1 MDESLEDEKKPFEAE
16 GVAEEET
23 LPDPDEQLMLHQG
36 NGRVW
41 LVKVPKH
48 LMERWSAIDAEDVHL
63 ASIRV
68 YSEAKNSVGK
78 TPRIVLFLPPNPSDP
93 TSVNDSTRPSF
104 GSNAA
109 YNTNPSD
116 IQPDVYE
123 LDMVNDNVEN
133 QIVIAER
140 PKIPNPGSTEPHNPR
155 ARTTVHTG
163 RVRHNCNLRP
173 VMNATYMKQMKER
186 TRKYNTPQRQIGRI
200 EDAGISGGRGGIN
213 MLSSGVG
220 VGSGTSFNSLVNTKP
235 KPKKGAFE
243 RMARMPKNQL
253 LDQLFSLF
261 RERPHWPI
269 KVLREKTQ
277 QPELYLKETLQE
289 IATLHRSGEH
299 TGMWELSAN
308 FKGDGVKGEA
318 GPSTFA
324 VNPSGDINMDSP
336 EDDEDDE
343 EDEDMEEVS

>member
-1 MDESLEDEKKPFEAE
+1 MTRCIIL
-16 GVAEEET
+16 
-23 LPDPDEQLMLHQG
+23 LQ
-36 NGRVW
+36 
-41 LVKVPKH
+41 VPKH

-68 YSEAKNSVGK
+68 YSEAKNSSGK
-78 TPRIVLFLPPNPSDP
+78 TPRIMLFLPPNPSDP
-93 TSVNDSTRPSF
+93 SDSTRPQF
-104 GSNAA
+104 GPNSA
-109 YNTNPSD
+109 YNTNPND

-123 LDMVNDNVEN
+123 LDMVNENVEN

-140 PKIPNPGSTEPHNPR
+140 PKMPDPNSTEPHNPR

-173 VMNATYMKQMKER
+173 VLNATYMRQMKER

-220 VGSGTSFNSLVNTKP
+220 VNSGTSFNNLVVSFYHIRFYSLLNRLLQSGKT

-253 LDQLFSLF
+253 LDQ
-261 RERPHWPI
+261 
-269 KVLREKTQ
+269 
-277 QPELYLKETLQE
+277 
-289 IATLHRSGEH
+289 
-299 TGMWELSAN
+299 
-308 FKGDGVKGEA
+308 
-318 GPSTFA
+318 
-324 VNPSGDINMDSP
+324 
-336 EDDEDDE
+336 
-343 EDEDMEEVS
+343 

>member
-1 MDESLEDEKKPFEAE
+1 MDEPLIEDEKKPFEAE
-16 GVAEEET
+16 GMAEEDI

-41 LVKVPKH
+41 LVKVRSTNLLIYPEHDSSFPPTQVPKH

-68 YSEAKNSVGK
+68 YSEAKNSTGK
-78 TPRIVLFLPPNPSDP
+78 TPRIMLFLPPNPSDP
-93 TSVNDSTRPSF
+93 TAANDSTRPTF

-109 YNTNPSD
+109 YNTNPND

-140 PKIPNPGSTEPHNPR
+140 PKMPDPNSTEPHNPR

-173 VMNATYMKQMKER
+173 VMNAAYMRQMKER

-220 VGSGTSFNSLVNTKP
+220 VGSGTSFNNLVVSLYFTP
-235 KPKKGAFE
+235 TP
-243 RMARMPKNQL
+243 
-253 LDQLFSLF
+253 
-261 RERPHWPI
+261 
-269 KVLREKTQ
+269 
-277 QPELYLKETLQE
+277 
-289 IATLHRSGEH
+289 RSPP
-299 TGMWELSAN
+299 
-308 FKGDGVKGEA
+308 F
-318 GPSTFA
+318 
-324 VNPSGDINMDSP
+324 
-336 EDDEDDE
+336 
-343 EDEDMEEVS
+343 

>member
-1 MDESLEDEKKPFEAE
+1 MEEVAEDEKKAFEAE
-16 GVAEEET
+16 GAAEAPET
-23 LPDPDEQLMLHQG
+23 IPDPDEELMLDSG

-48 LMERWSAIDAEDVHL
+48 LMERWSAINAGGVHL

-68 YSEAKNSVGK
+68 YSEAKGAHGK
-78 TPRIVLFLPPNPSDP
+78 TPRIMLFLPPHPAD
-93 TSVNDSTRPSF
+93 TASVNDPARPMF
-104 GSNAA
+104 MPGAA
-109 YNTNPSD
+109 YNPDPSD
-116 IQPDVYE
+116 VQPDVYE

-140 PKIPNPGSTEPHNPR
+140 PKLPEEGSKEVINPR
-155 ARTTVHTG
+155 ARSTVHTG

-173 VMNATYMKQMKER
+173 VMNATYMKQMRER

-220 VGSGTSFNSLVNTKP
+220 VGSGTAFNSLVASKQ

-261 RERPHWPI
+261 REKPMWSI
-269 KVLREKTQ
+269 KVMREKTQ
-277 QPELYLKETLQE
+277 QPEQYLKETLGE
-289 IATLHRSGEH
+289 IASLHRSGEH
-299 TGMWELSAN
+299 TGMWELSSN
-308 FKGDGVKGEA
+308 FKGDGVKGEGDA
-318 GPSTFA
+318 GPS
-324 VNPSGDINMDSP
+324 SLGDVDMDSDSSSD
-336 EDDEDDE
+336 ESDD
-343 EDEDMEEVS
+343 DMEEVS

>member
-1 MDESLEDEKKPFEAE
+1 MEEVAEDEKKPFEAE
-16 GVAEEET
+16 GPAEDET
-23 LPDPDEQLMLHQG
+23 LPDPDEELMLDSG

-48 LMERWSAIDAEDVHL
+48 LMERWSAIDAGGVHL

-68 YSEAKNSVGK
+68 YSEAKGAHGK
-78 TPRIVLFLPPNPSDP
+78 APRIMLFLPPHPAD
-93 TSVNDSTRPSF
+93 TAAVNDPARPTF
-104 GSNAA
+104 LPGAA
-109 YNTNPSD
+109 FNPD
-116 IQPDVYE
+116 PADVQPDVYE

-140 PKIPNPGSTEPHNPR
+140 PKLPEAGSTEPVNPR
-155 ARTTVHTG
+155 ARSTVHTG

-173 VMNATYMKQMKER
+173 VMNATYMKQMRER
-186 TRKYNTPQRQIGRI
+186 TRKYNTPQRTIGRI

-220 VGSGTSFNSLVNTKP
+220 VGSGRAFDSLVASKP

-261 RERPHWPI
+261 REKPLWPI

-277 QPELYLKETLQE
+277 QPEQYLKETLQE

-308 FKGDGVKGEA
+308 FKGDGVKGEGDA
-318 GPSTFA
+318 GPSA
-324 VNPSGDINMDSP
+324 LGGDVDMDDGDS
-336 EDDEDDE
+336 DDSDESDD
-343 EDEDMEEVS
+343 DMEEVS